1 MVYLCGRGTKAGERM
16 TNEEELRE
24 LSKHLMQCGALM
36 PLEWVQ
42 KNGEGSRFMTAYQ
55 MAMRALKAE
64 EERK

>member
-1 MVYLCGRGTKAGERM
+1 M
-16 TNEEELRE
+16 TNEEALRE

-64 EERK
+64 EEQHDF